1 MDGKLRVPRASRLRG
16 MAQRAGWFF
25 SGMAVLAACMLFR
38 WYAPAGSAS
47 AAKPPASNVKKASAT
62 EPAPTPAMAN
72 TAATAPKKNPIAAI
86 VNNEPITRDEL
97 ARECLTHYGAEVLES
112 IVNRSLILAACQE
125 RKITITDKQVDDEID
140 RMARKF
146 SLGKDQWLKT
156 LEHNRGIKPARY
168 AKDIVW
174 PTLALRELAKSR
186 LTVSKQEIDE
196 AFASEFGPSVKVRLI
211 AIETAEKA
219 RQIHGQAVAKP
230 DEFPALAKKYSKD
243 INSASAYGLIQPI
256 RRHAGDPQLEKAAF
270 SLKPGQVSNIVK
282 VGELYVFVKCE
293 EQMPPPKGV
302 NRADVDP
309 MLADALRD
317 RKLRSAAG
325 DVFKE
330 LQKTAV
336 VQNILNDPVK
346 SQQMPGVAAT
356 INQQTITIRELAEE
370 CIDRHG
376 TDVIEGAVNRKLLD
390 QAMRKKNLKLTDA
403 DLNDEI
409 ARAAISMGQTK
420 PDGKPDVDA
429 WLALVLK
436 NENISREIYVH
447 DEVWPSV
454 ALKKLVGNSV
464 EITQEDLKRGY
475 DANYGPKVQCRAIV
489 VNNERRAQ
497 EVWEKARENPTVK
510 NFGDLAEQYSIEAG
524 SRSLRGEVPPIR
536 KNGGQP
542 LLEKEAFTLKP
553 GELSGVVQVA
563 GNYVILFCE
572 GYTKPIKTTYEE
584 VKDMLYRDIQEKKMR
599 LAMAKTFDGL
609 KDEARIDNFL
619 TGNIKAPKREEQSTA
634 LDPSVKL
641 PKVIPR

>member
-1 MDGKLRVPRASRLRG
+1 
-16 MAQRAGWFF
+16 
-25 SGMAVLAACMLFR
+25 
-38 WYAPAGSAS
+38 
-47 AAKPPASNVKKASAT
+47 
-62 EPAPTPAMAN
+62 
-72 TAATAPKKNPIAAI
+72 
-86 VNNEPITRDEL
+86 
-97 ARECLTHYGAEVLES
+97 
-112 IVNRSLILAACQE
+112 
-125 RKITITDKQVDDEID
+125 
-140 RMARKF
+140 
-146 SLGKDQWLKT
+146 
-156 LEHNRGIKPARY
+156 
-168 AKDIVW
+168 
-174 PTLALRELAKSR
+174 
-186 LTVSKQEIDE
+186 
-196 AFASEFGPSVKVRLI
+196 
-211 AIETAEKA
+211 
-219 RQIHGQAVAKP
+219 
-230 DEFPALAKKYSKD
+230 
-243 INSASAYGLIQPI
+243 
-256 RRHAGDPQLEKAAF
+256 
-270 SLKPGQVSNIVK
+270 
-282 VGELYVFVKCE
+282 
-293 EQMPPPKGV
+293 
-302 NRADVDP
+302 
-309 MLADALRD
+309 
-317 RKLRSAAG
+317 
-325 DVFKE
+325 
-330 LQKTAV
+330 
-336 VQNILNDPVK
+336 
-346 SQQMPGVAAT
+346 MPGVAAT